1 MVTVTFRL
9 SEAGTVKLK
18 LTEPQPLKDVLKK
31 CAETANI
38 ELGGFIAIRDGKVI
52 TAETPVEEADI
63 IEVFPALSG
72 G

>member
-9 SEAGTVKLK
+9 SEAGTIKLK
-18 LTEPQPLKDVLKK
+18 LTEPQPLETVLKK

-52 TAETPVEEADI
+52 TAETLVAENDTI
-63 IEVFPALSG
+63 DVFPALSG